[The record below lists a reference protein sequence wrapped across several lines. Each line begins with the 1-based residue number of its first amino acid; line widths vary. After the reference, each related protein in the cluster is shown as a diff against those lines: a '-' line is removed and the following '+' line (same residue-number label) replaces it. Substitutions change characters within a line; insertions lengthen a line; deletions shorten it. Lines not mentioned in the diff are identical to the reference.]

1 MQMNRHFNIFEHLE
15 NIFIEIEPLELRQND
30 ELAQKLSPKMYQ
42 LLGMIIH
49 IH

>member
-1 MQMNRHFNIFEHLE
+1 MQMSGHFIIIEHLI

-42 LLGMIIH
+42 LLGMIFH
-49 IH
+49 IY